1 MRGVN
6 TLNRIFGTKYIY
18 NSQDKVFF
26 HDLPIGAQFEYCG
39 EPYIKIEPQEDN
51 AAFCYTFGKIRF
63 FNYPT
68 KVIKKTFNITIT

>member
-1 MRGVN
+1 MD
-6 TLNRIFGTKYIY
+6 RIAGTEYTT
-18 NSQDKVFF
+18 NSNKVLL

-39 EPYIKIEPQEDN
+39 EPYIKIDPQEGN
-51 AAFCYTFGKIRF
+51 AAFCYTFGKVRF